1 MTVFEI
7 KRGDTAP
14 AFEKSLR
21 DGLGQPVDIS
31 DSMEVDFHMRDV
43 DFNTIVDDDTS
54 GAVFVEE
61 VPEEENGVVVFHAL
75 YQWQAGDTSDLG
87 SYKAEFVVTFSDGT
101 TQSFPRSGM
110 YDIEVTEDIDD

>member
-14 AFEKSLR
+14 AFEKSLN
-21 DGLGQPVDIS
+21 DDLGQPVDITGFT
-31 DSMEVDFHMRDV
+31 EVDFHMRDV
-43 DFNTIVDDDTS
+43 DFNTVVDDNTA
-54 GAVFVEE
+54 GAVSVTAA
-61 VPEEENGVVVFHAL
+61 VSGDVS

-101 TQSFPRSGM
+101 TQSFPRRGM
-110 YDIEVTEDIDD
+110 YDVEVTEDIDD